1 MQKGRRPSTS
11 IRNVKLSDSQNFIT
25 SKALIQRLLRLTN
38 IHQNDMVVEIGTG
51 KGHLTEALCYQMQE
65 ET

>member
-38 IHQNDMVVEIGTG
+38 IHQNDMFVEIGN
-51 KGHLTEALCYQMQE
+51 
-65 ET
+65 